1 MTIMV
6 ESSRTF
12 LFTEYARKICGVL
25 HSQGTD
31 YKVWERL
38 PDRFSAHPLTK
49 QLLARVAQDKAN
61 SRKATDYYHSLDLL
75 KEAASAQPV
84 KEVAAHTN
92 GHTNGDKVSVA

>member
-1 MTIMV
+1 MV

-61 SRKATDYYHSLDLL
+61 SRKAADYYHSLDLL
-75 KEAASAQPV
+75 KDSASAQPA
-84 KEVAAHTN
+84 KEAAAHTN
-92 GHTNGDKVSVA
+92 GHTNGDKVAA